1 MQSTEIRNAKM
12 DVEPCVAPASS
23 DTATK
28 TNAKTAE
35 TLVKILKLNESRV
48 RQVVEHSNKLTTQL
62 NALDMECKALQ
73 VENQVLKQRTAELY
87 ETAQRQQHANQTVGR
102 ALKHI
107 VAKMDEMKTTLL
119 LHDQVV
125 RPQVNEFMS
134 NREVCEALAEVL
146 GIED

>member
-1 MQSTEIRNAKM
+1 MQSAEIQNAKM

-23 DTATK
+23 DTVTK

-48 RQVVEHSNKLTTQL
+48 RQAVEHSNKLTTKV
-62 NALDMECKALQ
+62 NALETQCQALQ

-87 ETAQRQQHANQTVGR
+87 ETAQRQQYANQTVGR

-107 VAKMDEMKTTLL
+107 LAKMDEMKTTLL
-119 LHDQVV
+119 LHDQWWGRRWTSSCRIAKCA
-125 RPQVNEFMS
+125 RPWQRCWE
-134 NREVCEALAEVL
+134 
-146 GIED
+146 

>member
-1 MQSTEIRNAKM
+1 M
-12 DVEPCVAPASS
+12 
-23 DTATK
+23 
-28 TNAKTAE
+28 
-35 TLVKILKLNESRV
+35 
-48 RQVVEHSNKLTTQL
+48 VEHSGKLTTQL

-87 ETAQRQQHANQTVGR
+87 ETAQRQQYANQTVGR

-107 VAKMDEMKTTLL
+107 MAKMDEMKTTLL

-125 RPQVNEFMS
+125 RPQVDEFMS

-146 GIED
+146 RIED

>member
-1 MQSTEIRNAKM
+1 MQSTEIQNAKM
-12 DVEPCVAPASS
+12 DVEPGAP
-23 DTATK
+23 DTVTK

-35 TLVKILKLNESRV
+35 TLVKIFKLNESRV
-48 RQVVEHSNKLTTQL
+48 RQAVEHSNKLTTQL
-62 NALDMECKALQ
+62 NALDTQCKALQ

-87 ETAQRQQHANQTVGR
+87 ETAQRQQYANQTVGR

-107 VAKMDEMKTTLL
+107 MAKMDEMKTMLL
-119 LHDQVV
+119 MHDQVV
-125 RPQVNEFMS
+125 GPQVNEFMS